1 MTVRPAPL
9 LAGVLVSIGAAAI
22 LAATPPLVPPD
33 TRTAMDSVVEKAL
46 ATDGAL
52 DTLRGLTDT
61 VGPRLAGSAG
71 DRAAVKWA
79 VSTLEAQ
86 GFVNVRAE
94 PVEVPR
100 WERGEETGAVV
111 SPVAQPLVL
120 TALGGSVP
128 TPTGGLEAEVIEA
141 TSLEALDALGEKAKG
156 KLVLLWKKM
165 DRKRDGGGYGET
177 VGLRVAGPSRAA
189 KVGAVGVLLRSVGTS
204 DARFPHTGVLRYD
217 EAVPRIP
224 AAALA
229 IPDADLIHRL
239 LADGR
244 PVRVRFTLSCRTLPD
259 ADSANVVGEV
269 RGREK
274 PDEIV
279 VVAGHLDSWDLG
291 TGAVDDGAGVAIS
304 IEAARLIGAQPRRP
318 RRTVRVVLYANE
330 ENGGRGAA
338 AYVEAHR
345 AELGRHV
352 AALEADS
359 GAGRPFAF
367 GWNAGPSAEGVLKE
381 IAASLART
389 GIEGIKAGGDGGAD
403 ISALKPAGVPLFG
416 LRQDASRYFDLHHT
430 ADDTFDKVDPAELRT
445 AVAAAAGFV
454 YAVAD
459 LPEPLE
465 RIADTKPERVRK

>member
-1 MTVRPAPL
+1 MTGRRSAL
-9 LAGVLVSIGAAAI
+9 LAGALLSVGGAA
-22 LAATPPLVPPD
+22 LLGAASPLLPAE
-33 TRTAMDSVVEKAL
+33 TRAEMDAVVGKAL
-46 ATDGAL
+46 TTDGAL
-52 DTLRGLTDT
+52 ETLRSLTDS

-71 DRAAVKWA
+71 DRLAVEWA
-79 VSTLEAQ
+79 VATLGAQ
-86 GFVNVRAE
+86 GFSNVRAE
-94 PVEVPR
+94 PVKVPR

-111 SPVAQPLVL
+111 APVPQRLSL
-120 TALGGSVP
+120 TALGGSVA
-128 TPTGGLEAEVIEA
+128 TPPGGLEAEVVEA
-141 TSLEALDALGEKAKG
+141 TSLEAVDALGEKAKG
-156 KLVLLWKKM
+156 KLVLLWKRM
-165 DRKRDGGGYGET
+165 ERKRDGGGYGET

-189 KVGAVGVLLRSVGTS
+189 RVGAVGVLLRSVGTS

-217 EAVPRIP
+217 EAAPRIP

-244 PVRVRFTLSCRTLPD
+244 PVRVRLTLSCRTLPD

-304 IEAARLIGAQPRRP
+304 LEAARLIGASARRP

-345 AELGRHV
+345 AELARHV

-403 ISALKPAGVPLFG
+403 ISAMKPAGVPLFG

-430 ADDTFDKVDPAELRT
+430 ADDTFDKVEPAELRT